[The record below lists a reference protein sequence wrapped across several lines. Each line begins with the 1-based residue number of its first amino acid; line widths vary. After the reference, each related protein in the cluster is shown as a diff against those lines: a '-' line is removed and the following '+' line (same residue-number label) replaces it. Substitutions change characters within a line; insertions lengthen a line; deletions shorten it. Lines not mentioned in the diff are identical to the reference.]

1 MARSRALVLFA
12 HGSRDPEWATPF
24 RALQKKTAARR
35 RDVLVELA
43 FLEIMRP
50 SLPDVV
56 DRLVA
61 AGRGHITVAPL
72 FMAQGAHLKQDLAQ
86 AMREL
91 RKRHADVQFKLLP
104 AAGEVD
110 AIMDAT
116 SIWLAANS

>member
-1 MARSRALVLFA
+1 MARSRALILFA
-12 HGSRDPEWATPF
+12 HGSREPEWAAPF
-24 RALQKKTAARR
+24 RTLQKKTAAKR
-35 RDVLVELA
+35 RDVVVELA
-43 FLEIMRP
+43 FLELMQP
-50 SLPDVV
+50 SLHDAV
-56 DRLVA
+56 DGLVA
-61 AGRGHITVAPL
+61 AGRGHITIAPL
-72 FMAQGAHLKQDLAQ
+72 FMAQGAHLKQDLAR

>member
-1 MARSRALVLFA
+1 MARSRALILFA
-12 HGSRDPEWATPF
+12 HGSREPEWAAPF
-24 RALQKKTAARR
+24 RTLQKETAARR
-35 RDVLVELA
+35 RDVAVELA
-43 FLEIMRP
+43 FLEFMQP
-50 SLPDVV
+50 SLRDAV

-61 AGRGHITVAPL
+61 AGRGHITIAPL

-110 AIMDAT
+110 AIIDAT
-116 SIWLAANS
+116 STWLAANS

>member
-1 MARSRALVLFA
+1 MARSRALILFA
-12 HGSRDPEWATPF
+12 HGSREPEWAAPF
-24 RALQKKTAARR
+24 RTLQKETAARR
-35 RDVLVELA
+35 RDVAVELA
-43 FLEIMRP
+43 FLELMQP
-50 SLPDVV
+50 SLHDAV

-61 AGRGHITVAPL
+61 AGRGHITIAPL

-110 AIMDAT
+110 AIIDAT
-116 SIWLAANS
+116 STWLAANS